1 MSDQSFWHNK
11 WQTNE
16 IGFHLNDVHPL
27 LKKYYSDI
35 FLAEKTV
42 FVPLCGKT
50 IDMAFLQSNGKNVIG
65 AELSEIAAKSFF
77 QEQFPDSDLK
87 KNQNELSEFKELS
100 AQNIQILVGDYFSL
114 TSELIGGAK
123 QIYDRASLI
132 ALPQEMRKRYV
143 EQLHVLLPQASMLLI
158 TLDYAQDKMSGP
170 PFSVEYDE
178 VIELFSF
185 AYVNQIHRK
194 NIIENEP
201 RFKSKGLTSFNQ
213 TAYHIS
219 WS

>member
-1 MSDQSFWHNK
+1 MNDQSFWHNK
-11 WQTNE
+11 WETNE

-27 LKKYYSDI
+27 LKKFYSDI
-35 FLAEKTV
+35 FLVEEVV

-50 IDMAFLQSNGKNVIG
+50 IDMTFLQMKGQKVFG
-65 AELSEIAAKSFF
+65 VELSDIAAQSFF
-77 QEQFPDSDLK
+77 QEQYPDCTLTNRLVEQSH
-87 KNQNELSEFKELS
+87 FKEFS

-114 TSELIGGAK
+114 TSELLDGAK

-132 ALPQEMRKRYV
+132 ALPSEMRKPYV
-143 EQLHVLLPQASMLLI
+143 KKLNTLFPKASMLLI
-158 TLDYAQDKMSGP
+158 TLDYDQKIMNGP
-170 PFSVEYDE
+170 PFSVDHEE

-185 AYVNQIHRK
+185 AKIKQLHRK

-201 RFKSKGLTSFNQ
+201 KFKSKGLTNFNQ

-219 WS
+219 W